1 MHEISIAS
9 SLIQQA
15 TGHVPE
21 GQRLLAVRVTVGP
34 LSGICAESLEF
45 CFSAV
50 SGDLGYG
57 SVKLIIT
64 RVPACFECLACG
76 GRYESE
82 SVYTECPL
90 CHSLERITHSGDR
103 FSLDAIDVEDN
114 DHV

>member
-15 TGHVPE
+15 AAHVPE
-21 GQRLLAVRVTVGP
+21 GKRLLAVRVTVGP
-34 LSGICAESLEF
+34 LSGISAESLEF

-50 SGDLGYG
+50 AGDLGYG
-57 SVKLIIT
+57 SVKLYIT
-64 RVPACFECLACG
+64 RIPAGFECLSCG

-103 FSLDAIDVEDN
+103 FSLDAIDVEDT